1 MQGAIGKKS
10 MQVTLCKACLLGIFN
25 VQFNILHTLIN
36 MNNAHK

>member
-1 MQGAIGKKS
+1 MQGAIEKKINTNNI
-10 MQVTLCKACLLGIFN
+10 MKACLLGIFK